1 MAWHWIVFGLFFL
14 LIPIGFAYGGVLC
27 PKKHNPTEQQKKNLS
42 LWIGKATLLFWL
54 YDLLYMA
61 IFNQWLVW
69 IYIFGILAV
78 IIIFTNLI
86 GVCLSEIKYF
96 LSCCR
101 SICSLESG

>member
-14 LIPIGFAYGGVLC
+14 LIPIGFAYWGVLC
-27 PKKHNPTEQQKKNLS
+27 QKKHNPTEQQKKNLS